1 MIEVQ
6 HKGERKQFAPEEVSA
21 MVLTKMK
28 EAAEKF
34 LRKKVKDTVVSVP
47 ASFNDLQRQATKN
60 AGAVAG
66 LNILSVI
73 NEPTA
78 AAIAYGVDE
87 KAGSPSAIT
96 AGTKEGVI
104 KVEATA
110 GDTHLGGEDFTDRL
124 VNHFVQ
130 VSQPV
135 LEFERKHKKEM
146 SSNPTAMHRL
156 RMSCERAKCA
166 LSSAPQATVGICSL
180 HRTIEAVEKCPYA
193 RLIEAH
199 IVLVGGSHTYP
210 QLHQLLQDLFP
221 GNTFYCWRSASQAPR
236 SRSMISCSSAP
247 PHAAMLTGQG
257 RDTARMGVHP
267 LSPFFL
273 HHATS
278 RKPPCACIVS
288 STC

>member
-34 LRKKVKDTVVSVP
+34 LRKKVKDTVLSVP

-60 AGAVAG
+60 TGAVAG
-66 LNILSVI
+66 LNILRVI

-130 VSQPV
+130 
-135 LEFERKHKKEM
+135 EFERKHKKEM
-146 SSNPTAMHRL
+146 SNNPTAMHRL
-156 RMSCERAKCA
+156 RMACELAKCA
-166 LSSAPQATVGICSL
+166 LSSAPQATVEICSL

-199 IVLVGGSHTYP
+199 VHDIVLVGGSHTVSERGKEM
-210 QLHQLLQDLFP
+210 QVLDV
-221 GNTFYCWRSASQAPR
+221 N
-236 SRSMISCSSAP
+236 
-247 PHAAMLTGQG
+247 
-257 RDTARMGVHP
+257 P
-267 LSPFFL
+267 LSLGVEMIGGVTTVPL
-273 HHATS
+273 TLS
-278 RKPPCACIVS
+278 RAQIVL
-288 STC
+288 T